1 MTVFKSCDIRGL
13 YGPELDEALAF
24 RLGRA
29 IATRLPGSRAVVGQ
43 DLRESSP
50 ALTDALVNGLVA
62 SAARVTRVGTVPTP
76 TLYFAKRRLDCPIGI
91 MVTASHN
98 PAQYNGFKLMMGNPP
113 IQPTDIQGL
122 RAEMAR
128 GAFWDESTGQVE
140 TVDILPD
147 YLEALKT
154 SFCTLTPRRIVVDC
168 GSGSMSEVAPALLAD
183 LGLDVV
189 PLYCQPDGRFLE
201 RDPNPA
207 VPEHLTD
214 LCQQVVASEAE
225 LGIAFDGDGDRVIFC
240 DGRGRVQPADRTLVL
255 LIRHL
260 LPMQPMGAGVVYDQK
275 ASLVVAEETDALGGR
290 PLREKSG
297 HAFIKRRLI
306 EERALLGGEISGH
319 YFFASIGGDD
329 ALYASLAL
337 LSALDALGTDF
348 QQAIDTVSEYP
359 ISPDIRLAASPEQA
373 RAALSEIED
382 ALALHPID
390 HLDGVRVTFGD
401 GWALA
406 RLSVT
411 EPLITLRFEART
423 PRRLRQIMTLVRNAS
438 PTLQELWAR

>member
-13 YGPELDEALAF
+13 YGRELDEALAD

-50 ALTDALVNGLVA
+50 ALTDALVDGLVA
-62 SAARVTRVGTVPTP
+62 SGARVTRVGTIPTP
-76 TLYFAKRRLDCPIGI
+76 TLYFAKRHLDCPIGV

-98 PAQYNGFKLMMGNPP
+98 PPQYNGFKVMMGNLPV
-113 IQPTDIQGL
+113 QPADIQGL
-122 RAEMAR
+122 EAEMAR
-128 GAFWDESTGQVE
+128 GAFWDEGPGHVE
-140 TVDILPD
+140 TADLLPA
-147 YLEALKT
+147 YLAALKAA
-154 SFCTLTPRRIVVDC
+154 FPELLPRRVVVDC
-168 GSGSMSEVAPALLAD
+168 GSGSMSTVAPDLLAD

-189 PLYCQPDGRFLE
+189 PLYCQPDGRFPL

-214 LCQQVVASEAE
+214 LGQRVVASEAE

-260 LPMQPMGAGVVYDQK
+260 LPMHPMGAGVVYDQK
-275 ASLVVAEETDALGGR
+275 ASSVVAEETAALGGR

-319 YFFASIGGDD
+319 YFFATIGGDD

-337 LSALDALGTDF
+337 LSALDALGLSF
-348 QQAIDTVSEYP
+348 RQAIDTVSEYP
-359 ISPDIRLAASPEQA
+359 ITPDIRLSASPEQA
-373 RAALSEIED
+373 RAALAEIRD
-382 ALALHPID
+382 ALVLHPID
-390 HLDGVRVTFGD
+390 HLDGVRVAFGD

-423 PRRLRQIMTLVRNAS
+423 SRRLRQIMTLVRNAS
-438 PTLQELWAR
+438 PTLQQLWNR